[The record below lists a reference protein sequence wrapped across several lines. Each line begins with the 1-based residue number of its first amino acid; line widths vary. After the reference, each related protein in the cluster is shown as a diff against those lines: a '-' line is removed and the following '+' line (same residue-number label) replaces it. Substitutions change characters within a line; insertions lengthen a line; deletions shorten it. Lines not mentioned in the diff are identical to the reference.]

1 MVERKCLIVIG
12 TFLVYSLSFFHSLD
26 RTRIRGE
33 QFLVRW
39 AIPQLHD
46 IEALTSMVD
55 PSLNG
60 RYPAKSLSYF
70 ADIISKCVQV
80 SMQLNDIGI
89 GSIVLHLLLLICQIV
104 S

>member
-1 MVERKCLIVIG
+1 MLDHHWDISSIFIV
-12 TFLVYSLSFFHSLD
+12 FFHCLD
-26 RTRIRGE
+26 RTRTRGE

-60 RYPAKSLSYF
+60 QYPAKSLSYF

-80 SMQLNDIGI
+80 SSFMTM
-89 GSIVLHLLLLICQIV
+89 VLEILFFHLLL
-104 S
+104 